1 MAVKTPEE
9 YNKYLVDNNIDI
21 NIIDYV
27 KEINK
32 LIYKMDISFIDNF
45 LNLVGKNE
53 ICIPHKYLI
62 DYGIITEDKSSHI
75 IRILNQ
81 FNPVENVDYN
91 LADVGQVR
99 KNRGSVIKK
108 EYTLHPRLFKLCLIR
123 SKNTL
128 VYAMYYLLLEECV
141 KYYDDYQKLML
152 KNDNKKLHNKLD
164 ITNNELKEIKEQ
176 NTQILN
182 ELKET
187 KNELI
192 ETKEICEN
200 LQDDMDVVY
209 NKLDERV
216 PNAKTDIISERFV
229 VLKHDDKKK
238 YYIIARKERTIKTTL
253 DRLKKSGYNDVLIEF
268 KCCPNS
274 RLLLNDVKDKML
286 DYYKFITNGNCRE
299 FNLLKTEQ
307 EYIDKLTEIYNSRRE

>member
-1 MAVKTPEE
+1 MAVKTPED

-21 NIIDYV
+21 IIIDYV

-32 LIYKMDISFIDNF
+32 LIYKMNISFIDNF

-53 ICIPHKYLI
+53 ICIPHKHLI
-62 DYGIITEDKSSHI
+62 EYGIVTTDKDSAI
-75 IRILNQ
+75 ILRAINQYEAIEGADYDLN
-81 FNPVENVDYN
+81 NV
-91 LADVGQVR
+91 VVVR
-99 KNRGSVIKK
+99 KQGGKVIKK
-108 EYTLHPRLFKLCLIR
+108 EYTLHPDLFKLCLMR

-128 VYAMYYLLLEECV
+128 KYAKYYIFLEKCI
-141 KYYDDYQKLML
+141 KYYDEYQKLML
-152 KNDNKKLHNKLD
+152 KNDNKKLHDKLD

-182 ELKET
+182 ELK
-187 KNELI
+187 

-274 RLLLNDVKDKML
+274 RLLLNDVKDKMS